1 VRRAD
6 RLFEIVQL
14 LQARRFM
21 TAARLADELEV
32 SVRTIYRDV
41 RDLVGAGVPIEG
53 EAGVGYALH
62 RKFELP
68 PLMFD
73 NEETQAI
80 LLGARIV
87 QSWAD
92 PALAAAAKRALIK
105 VEAVLPEQ
113 MRAGISEGTLFAPKL
128 PWNETAAQY
137 LAPLRVAVQGRFKVR
152 FAYTRQDGEFTE
164 RTVLPLGL
172 FYWGSVWS
180 LGAWCE
186 LRIAFRNFRLDR
198 IEGLATLEDR
208 FEDEPGRTL
217 QDFFLEDRRPN
228 RAPPTPPR

>member
-1 VRRAD
+1 
-6 RLFEIVQL
+6 
-14 LQARRFM
+14 M
-21 TAARLADELEV
+21 
-32 SVRTIYRDV
+32 

-62 RKFELP
+62 KTFELP

-73 NEETQAI
+73 NEETEAI

-92 PALAAAAKRALIK
+92 PALAAAARRALIK
-105 VEAVLPEQ
+105 VEAVLPEH
-113 MRAGISEGTLFAPKL
+113 MRTRISEATLFAPKL

-137 LAPLRVAVQGRFKVR
+137 VAPLRVAIQGQFKVR
-152 FAYTRQDGEFTE
+152 FAYTRQDGAYTE

-186 LRIAFRNFRLDR
+186 LRTAFRNFRLDR
-198 IEGLATLEDR
+198 METLATLEDR
-208 FEDEPGRTL
+208 FEDESGRTL
-217 QDFFLEDRRPN
+217 QDFFVEAGRH
-228 RAPPTPPR
+228 